1 MINILI
7 PIVESASEFEKFV
20 NSKKSKNYKFFIGIK
35 QSLAK
40 DFAIKS
46 KNVEVHV
53 YTDNS
58 NKEEIINSLHSCNLV
73 YGKIMILRR
82 VPTEYEFEALEKSD
96 KDIVTLKA
104 KRSKFSSAVK
114 NFVGKIVRKI
124 FAFNYFEDISAICYG
139 QNMYQLLSVCQ
150 NLSIASRINKYV
162 GVEIE
167 EIETQSKSV
176 RKQYNRF
183 TTALKFAFM
192 NLLLLASI
200 AGFVC
205 LFVFAKMTVL
215 YGVLAVMGLVFV
227 VLVYLMSLM
236 NFLRTLAVG
245 KIHFGRAEEIL
256 I

>member
-20 NSKKSKNYKFFIGIK
+20 NSKKGKNYKFFIGIK

-73 YGKIMILRR
+73 DGKIMILRR

-124 FAFNYFEDISAICYG
+124 FGFEQASSLSPLESA
-139 QNMYQLLSVCQ
+139 
-150 NLSIASRINKYV
+150 
-162 GVEIE
+162 
-167 EIETQSKSV
+167 
-176 RKQYNRF
+176 
-183 TTALKFAFM
+183 
-192 NLLLLASI
+192 
-200 AGFVC
+200 
-205 LFVFAKMTVL
+205 
-215 YGVLAVMGLVFV
+215 AVMGA
-227 VLVYLMSLM
+227 
-236 NFLRTLAVG
+236 TAKLAKDAPAMVQNARKG
-245 KIHFGRAEEIL
+245 INYSKEKGLLGAIRKDFNNRQDQKLLNRKTKES
-256 I
+256 